1 MLDFEGLKQTVY
13 EELKDSQDLIVSLN
27 YEANHLNTFVSGG
40 QPYILVNS
48 STGDIDVYK
57 IDKQTKLT
65 FKTQFQ
71 QRVNI
76 GGKGYL
82 SST

>member
-1 MLDFEGLKQTVY
+1 MEAKVASQASVLDFEGLKQTVY
-13 EELKDSQDLIVSLN
+13 EDHKDSQDLIVSLN
-27 YEANHLNTFVSGG
+27 YEAHHLNSFVSGS

-71 QRVNI
+71 
-76 GGKGYL
+76 
-82 SST
+82 